1 MNVWTDIALANLQRT
16 RGLPLDLLEEDV
28 PTKVCNNCLEE
39 KPETAFYLKNRPDG
53 TTYRRGTCKQCDCER
68 ERKLR
73 GRKPRPLPAR
83 ERCYAI
89 LSTKGPLSVAELSV
103 YMSAARRS
111 VARMLHELTESGRV
125 VQWAITGNKFN
136 PRIPVYWVFRH
147 DKTTP
152 AAPAERN
159 SA

>member
-53 TTYRRGTCKQCDCER
+53 TTYRRATCKQCDCER
-68 ERKLR
+68 ERKTR
-73 GRKPRPLPAR
+73 VHKPRPMPMR
-83 ERCYAI
+83 EKCYTI
-89 LSTKGPLSVAELSV
+89 LAVRGPMSVAELSQQMV
-103 YMSAARRS
+103 VARRS
-111 VARMLHELTESGRV
+111 IARTLNELIQAGRV